1 MVAKAGLYKGYSSH
15 EFDRTKSFKLNDF
28 ELVKMDLLNHIFTR
42 NGERVMMPTFGTEI
56 PDLVFEPLDNE
67 MLDTLYDE
75 LAYVFEY
82 DPRVDQLELT
92 VTPDYDNNAVF
103 VAAKLFY
110 VEFKFT
116 DTLELRIDFEEA

>member
-1 MVAKAGLYKGYSSH
+1 MVAKVGLYKGYSSH
-15 EFDRTKSFKLNDF
+15 EFDRVKTFKLNDF

-42 NGERVMMPTFGTEI
+42 KGERVMMPTFGTQI

-75 LAYVFEY
+75 LAYVFDY
-82 DPRVDQLELT
+82 DPRVEQLNLT

-110 VEFKFT
+110 VEFKFD
-116 DTLELRIDFEEA
+116 DTLELRIDFEE

>member
-1 MVAKAGLYKGYSSH
+1 MVAKVGLYKGYSSH
-15 EFDRTKSFKLNDF
+15 EFDRVKSFKLNDF

-42 NGERVMMPTFGTEI
+42 RGERVMMPTFGTQI
-56 PDLVFEPLDNE
+56 PELVFEPLDGE

-75 LAYVFEY
+75 LAYVFDY
-82 DPRVDQLELT
+82 DPRVEPLELT

-110 VEFKFT
+110 VEFKFD
-116 DTLELRIDFEEA
+116 DTLELRIDFEG